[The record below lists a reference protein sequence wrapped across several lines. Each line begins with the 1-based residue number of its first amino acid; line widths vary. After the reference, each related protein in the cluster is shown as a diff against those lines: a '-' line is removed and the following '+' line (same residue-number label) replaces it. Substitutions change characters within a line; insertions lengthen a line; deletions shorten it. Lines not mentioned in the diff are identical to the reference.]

1 MIFAADL
8 DRTLL
13 FSQRRLEGDA
23 AVIPVEYRFGEPF
36 GFMTPG
42 GFSALRTLQKQAV
55 CFVNTLRGLEQANRV
70 VFVSDGSCRYLS
82 LQNGLYLYRD
92 GKEDSVWAAHVKRTV
107 HALPLHLT
115 DGAGIVLK
123 QLPGIQC
130 LSKQYEYLAVFFVE
144 DESFDDRACSS
155 LAAELSASGWALYRQ
170 RKKLYLYPQA
180 LDKGA
185 VLERVRELE
194 GCGTA
199 VGFGDS
205 WFDVPMLRACDA
217 AWSLKGCELEG
228 TDWGFPIQYSSLPA
242 QAGTEQVLTRI
253 LTGLGEGYYAEKS

>member
-1 MIFAADL
+1 MIFSADL

-23 AVIPVEYRFGEPF
+23 KVLPVEYRFEEPF

-42 GFSALRTLQKQAV
+42 ALSALRALQKRAVFLINTLQ
-55 CFVNTLRGLEQANRV
+55 GLEQAHRV
-70 VFVSDGSCRYLS
+70 TFVSDGSCRYLS

-92 GKEDSVWAAHVKRTV
+92 GKEDRVWMEHVKHTV
-107 HALPLHLT
+107 YSLPLGLT
-115 DGAGIVLK
+115 DGVKLVLK
-123 QLPGIQC
+123 HLPGIQC

-144 DESFDDRACSS
+144 ENTFDDSAYTS
-155 LAAELSASGWALYRQ
+155 LAKEFYPSGWGLYRQ
-170 RKKLYLYPQA
+170 RKKLYLYPKA
-180 LDKGA
+180 LHKGA

-194 GCGTA
+194 GGGLT

-205 WFDVPMLRACDA
+205 WFDVPMLRTCDT

-228 TDWGFPIQYSSLPA
+228 TDWGFPIRYSSLPA
-242 QAGTEQVLTRI
+242 QAGTEEVLTHI
-253 LTGLGEGYYAEKS
+253 LTGIGERSYA